1 MKLQWLV
8 LTGVLTIVTSGGVQA
23 AAEEFNYDEAKV
35 PQYQL
40 PDPLVGPDG
49 RQIDSAGEWTSRQRG
64 YVMQLVANHVY
75 GQRPDTSDV
84 TMTVTNSSEQA
95 NDSMR
100 RKQVTLR
107 LARNGAHVDL
117 HLLAYLPPE
126 SDDPVPLFVGL
137 NFNGNHSITTDADVP
152 VTTVWVRDNAKLGYV
167 GNKATEESRGSAQ
180 SRWPYREIIS
190 RGYGVATIYYGD
202 IDPDFHD
209 GFKNGVHALFADDE
223 RTESSWGS
231 ISAWA
236 WGLSRAMDYFEQ
248 DDDIDHKRV
257 AVMGHSRLGKTSLW
271 AGATDD
277 RFALVV
283 SNNSGCGGAALS
295 RRRFGETVAR
305 INTSFPHW
313 FCDNFKQYNNNEDA
327 CPVDQHSLIA
337 LIAPRP
343 VLICSAVEDRW
354 ADPRGEFLSGVA
366 ADEVYRLLGTDGMV
380 ANEWP
385 GLNTP
390 VMSRVGYHLRP
401 GGHDVKLQD
410 WQVYMDFADKHMR

>member
-1 MKLQWLV
+1 MKLQFLMFGV
-8 LTGVLTIVTSGGVQA
+8 LAFGLTGSDRA
-23 AAEEFNYDEAKV
+23 MAEEFNYDEAKV
-35 PQYQL
+35 PKYQL
-40 PDPLVGPDG
+40 PDPLIGPDG
-49 RQIDSAGEWTSRQRG
+49 RRIESAGEWSSRQRD

-75 GQRPDTSDV
+75 GERPDTSDV
-84 TMTVTNSSEQA
+84 TMSVVKSSEQA
-95 NDSMR
+95 SDSLR

-107 LARNGAHVDL
+107 LSRHGAHVDL
-117 HLLAYLPPE
+117 HLLAYLPPKPDK
-126 SDDPVPLFVGL
+126 SVPLFVGL
-137 NFNGNHSITTDADVP
+137 NFNGNHSVTADSDVP
-152 VTTVWVRDNAKLGYV
+152 VTQSWVRNDKKKGYV
-167 GNKATEESRGSAQ
+167 DNKASEESRGSAQ
-180 SRWPYREIIS
+180 SRWPYQDIVA

-209 GFKNGVHALFADDE
+209 GFKNGVHALFADDQ

-231 ISAWA
+231 ISTWA

-271 AGATDD
+271 AGATDE

-313 FCDNFKQYNNNEDA
+313 FCDNFKKYNNNEDA
-327 CPVDQHSLIA
+327 CPVDQHTLIA

-343 VLICSAVEDRW
+343 VLICSAAEDRW
-354 ADPRGEFLSGVA
+354 ADPRGEFLSGVG